1 ASSATA
7 PQKPDSRTALAQAM
21 PVIQGGRIIGSGSS
35 VASSPRAG
43 PRPRASSPATGT
55 PTAAAHSAVVPPSS
69 AVRRI
74 SVRTRADHTRPQVS
88 GGASRSAESAATT
101 GATHSSAI
109 ATSAAASPSRA
120 GSERAAGRTM
130 GVPYTARAHPVTEAI
145 PMTARPTVALVLALA
160 LPLTASVARAQREP
174 PGGQPAP
181 AGGATGQ
188 DGAAARAGGDAAD
201 APPATGAPSELP
213 PIEAPPKISNIDAE
227 KCKRSVKKLRNDNA
241 KYRHAAEQEV
251 IAFGRRNPL
260 PRGGGHHEGRGD
272 DGRDRQRPVRRG
284 RRARPRPRRGAPH
297 EPAHPAAALRRTQDR
312 RHRPAGDA
320 RPPPATA
327 RRCRPPDAGRGR
339 ALARAQRPRGGP
351 GRAHASL
358 RRQLRRGL
366 GRARPR
372 RAAGHRQQGP

>member
-251 IAFGRRNPL
+251 IAFGRGAIPFLEEAATTKDEAMMDAIVNAL
-260 PRGGGHHEGRGD
+260 CGVAD
-272 DGRDRQRPVRRG
+272 ARDRDRVEAHLTSQLIPLRRFAARKTGDIGLPEMLDRLLPLLGDADRPTQV
-284 RRARPRPRRGAPH
+284 
-297 EPAHPAAALRRTQDR
+297 EAALSLVRN
-312 RHRPAGDA
+312 
-320 RPPPATA
+320 
-327 RRCRPPDAGRGR
+327 GREEG
-339 ALARAQRPRGGP
+339 LA
-351 GRAHASL
+351 
-358 RRQLRRGL
+358 
-366 GRARPR
+366 
-372 RAAGHRQQGP
+372 